1 MSTQYVEAPDNAN
14 GDTHGATAPGSGIT
28 PAKGVL
34 VIILTS
40 AAGLVALRILFRSPA
55 KASVSASA
63 SL

>member
-1 MSTQYVEAPDNAN
+1 MSTQYVEAPENAN

-55 KASVSASA
+55 RASVSASA